1 MANVNYI
8 WGTGRRKESVA
19 RVRIKPGKGIISIN
33 GKNFDEYFNK
43 RPTYVQKVLASLKVT
58 DNIGK
63 FDVTA
68 NVFGGGLTGQSGAV
82 ALGIARALVKADENN
97 KKFLKKNG
105 LLTRDPRM
113 VERKKYGF
121 RKARRSKQ
129 YSKR

>member
-1 MANVNYI
+1 LADYI
-8 WGTGRRKESVA
+8 WGTGRRKESIA
-19 RVRIKPGKGIISIN
+19 RVRVKPGKGKISVN
-33 GKNFDEYFNK
+33 GKAVEEYFHG
-43 RPTYVQKVLASLKVT
+43 REIYVQKVLASLKVT
-58 DNIGK
+58 DTFGK
-63 FDVTA
+63 LDVTV

-82 ALGIARALVKADENN
+82 ALGIARALVKMDEAN
-97 KKFLKKNG
+97 KKALRKNG

>member
-1 MANVNYI
+1 MANYI

-19 RVRIKPGKGIISIN
+19 RVRIKPGKGLISIN
-33 GKNFDEYFNK
+33 GINFDEYFKK

-58 DNIGK
+58 DNVGK